1 MLVMS
6 QQLPGEAESTRE
18 HQSTRAGTTEGHRSL
33 LHRAQSHA
41 LCTLLTRMGPRSREC
56 PQSTDC
62 PACTMQCSSAGCCCH
77 VPVPRVGQL
86 RLEAADSRDSA
97 SAGAVSSHLAVGE
110 RACVVSQFWQQ
121 AGQAQRC
128 GIARVAAGRDER
140 A

>member
-62 PACTMQCSSAGCCCH
+62 PACSARVLAAAATCQCHGSASCVSKLQTVET
-77 VPVPRVGQL
+77 VPVRVP
-86 RLEAADSRDSA
+86 SRHIWQSA
-97 SAGAVSSHLAVGE
+97 SGPV
-110 RACVVSQFWQQ
+110 
-121 AGQAQRC
+121 
-128 GIARVAAGRDER
+128 
-140 A
+140 